1 MRPNNLPSKLT
12 VSAAL
17 FALALFVSFAAPSPA
32 SANDGDH
39 EVRFRTALHGPAING
54 IRPEGRA
61 EFEREDRNDRN
72 DNDNDGHQKRFSTE
86 VDKVNLG
93 DNTILEVDVDGVK
106 VGKHPHRGRQRRPRS
121 TRQARAQSASRQQSL
136 GDHERTS
143 NSHRNVVGKT

>member
-17 FALALFVSFAAPSPA
+17 FALALFVSFAAPAPA

-106 VGKHPHRGRQRRPRS
+106 VGNIRIEGGSGDLEVHGKRAPKVHRGS
-121 TRQARAQSASRQQSL
+121 KVSVTMNGQAIL
-136 GDHERTS
+136 TGTL
-143 NSHRNVVGKT
+143 